1 MAVAVCEAARGRSS
15 PVENDRGSSAADE
28 DAPAESRKS
37 GCVHGD
43 LWQRGPQNDLTVTG
57 GVHAAIAVGAGVARL
72 ARAAVVDPATA
83 TAAAMLR
90 LGWQLA
96 PGVAGHPLLAELAT
110 GVERLRNRLEHA
122 AADALRTFLRRV
134 VDASL
139 TAIDLTELVRAHVD
153 LDALAA
159 ELDVDAVIARADV
172 DAVIAR
178 TDLDAI
184 VRTIDLDAIV
194 GRIDIE
200 AIVKT
205 IDLDAIVKTV
215 DLEAIV
221 KTIDLDAIVK
231 TVDLEAIVKTIDLDA
246 IVKTVDLE
254 AIVDRVDLD
263 RVASRID
270 IDAIISRVDID
281 QIASGIDLDAIV
293 ARIEPDTVVA
303 RVDVEAVLDRL
314 DLAAIAR
321 QVLEAI
327 DLPGILR
334 ESTGAVSSQAARVVR
349 TEGMHADESVSRFID
364 RVLRRPHTQVAVT
377 P

>member
-15 PVENDRGSSAADE
+15 PLENDRGSSAADE

-110 GVERLRNRLEHA
+110 GVERVRNRLEHA
-122 AADALRTFLRRV
+122 AADALRTLLRRV

-194 GRIDIE
+194 GRIDI
-200 AIVKT
+200 
-205 IDLDAIVKTV
+205 
-215 DLEAIV
+215 EAIV

-364 RVLRRPHTQVAVT
+364 RVLRRPHTQAAVT

>member
-1 MAVAVCEAARGRSS
+1 
-15 PVENDRGSSAADE
+15 VENDRGSSAADE
-28 DAPAESRKS
+28 DAPDESRKS
-37 GCVHGD
+37 DCVHGD

-110 GVERLRNRLEHA
+110 GVERVRNRLEHA

-194 GRIDIE
+194 GRIDI
-200 AIVKT
+200 
-205 IDLDAIVKTV
+205 
-215 DLEAIV
+215 
-221 KTIDLDAIVK
+221 
-231 TVDLEAIVKTIDLDA
+231 EAIVKTIDLDA

-364 RVLRRPHTQVAVT
+364 RVLRRSHTQAAVT

>member
-1 MAVAVCEAARGRSS
+1 MAVAVCEAARGQSS

-28 DAPAESRKS
+28 DAPDASRNS

-72 ARAAVVDPATA
+72 AKAAVVDPATA

-96 PGVAGHPLLAELAT
+96 PGVADHPLLAELAT
-110 GVERLRNRLEHA
+110 GVERVRNRLEHA
-122 AADALRTFLRRV
+122 AADALRTLLRRG

-200 AIVKT
+200 GIVRTIDLEAIVRT
-205 IDLDAIVKTV
+205 IDLDAIVRTV
-215 DLEAIV
+215 DL
-221 KTIDLDAIVK
+221 D
-231 TVDLEAIVKTIDLDA
+231 
-246 IVKTVDLE
+246 

-364 RVLRRPHTQVAVT
+364 RVLRRPHTQVAMT

>member
-1 MAVAVCEAARGRSS
+1 
-15 PVENDRGSSAADE
+15 
-28 DAPAESRKS
+28 
-37 GCVHGD
+37 VHGD

-110 GVERLRNRLEHA
+110 GVERARNRLEHA
-122 AADALRTFLRRV
+122 AADALRTLLRRV

-221 KTIDLDAIVK
+221 
-231 TVDLEAIVKTIDLDA
+231 
-246 IVKTVDLE
+246 
-254 AIVDRVDLD
+254 DRVDLD
-263 RVASRID
+263 RVATRID
-270 IDAIISRVDID
+270 VDAIISRVDID

-321 QVLEAI
+321 QVLENI

>member
-1 MAVAVCEAARGRSS
+1 
-15 PVENDRGSSAADE
+15 VENDRGSSAADE

-110 GVERLRNRLEHA
+110 GVERVRNRLEHA
-122 AADALRTFLRRV
+122 AADALRTLLRRV

-159 ELDVDAVIARADV
+159 QLDVDAVIARADV

-184 VRTIDLDAIV
+184 VRTIDL
-194 GRIDIE
+194 E
-200 AIVKT
+200 
-205 IDLDAIVKTV
+205 
-215 DLEAIV
+215 
-221 KTIDLDAIVK
+221 AIVK

-364 RVLRRPHTQVAVT
+364 RVLRRSHTQAAVT

>member
-28 DAPAESRKS
+28 DAPAEGRKS

-221 KTIDLDAIVK
+221 
-231 TVDLEAIVKTIDLDA
+231 
-246 IVKTVDLE
+246 
-254 AIVDRVDLD
+254 DRVDLD

-364 RVLRRPHTQVAVT
+364 RVLRRPHAQVAVT

>member
-1 MAVAVCEAARGRSS
+1 MRTHPTTAGNLAACT
-15 PVENDRGSSAADE
+15 V
-28 DAPAESRKS
+28 
-37 GCVHGD
+37 D

-72 ARAAVVDPATA
+72 AKAAVVDPATA

-110 GVERLRNRLEHA
+110 GVERVRNRLEHA
-122 AADALRTFLRRV
+122 AADALRTLLRRV

-194 GRIDIE
+194 DRIDVE
-200 AIVKT
+200 AIVRTIDLEAIVRT

-215 DLEAIV
+215 DL
-221 KTIDLDAIVK
+221 D
-231 TVDLEAIVKTIDLDA
+231 
-246 IVKTVDLE
+246 

-364 RVLRRPHTQVAVT
+364 RVLRRPHTQVAMT

>member
-1 MAVAVCEAARGRSS
+1 
-15 PVENDRGSSAADE
+15 VENDRGSSAADE
-28 DAPAESRKS
+28 DAPDESRKS

-110 GVERLRNRLEHA
+110 GVERVRNRLEHA
-122 AADALRTFLRRV
+122 AADALRTLLRRV

-205 IDLDAIVKTV
+205 IDL
-215 DLEAIV
+215 EAIV

-231 TVDLEAIVKTIDLDA
+231 TVDL
-246 IVKTVDLE
+246 
-254 AIVDRVDLD
+254 
-263 RVASRID
+263 
-270 IDAIISRVDID
+270 
-281 QIASGIDLDAIV
+281 
-293 ARIEPDTVVA
+293 
-303 RVDVEAVLDRL
+303 
-314 DLAAIAR
+314 
-321 QVLEAI
+321 
-327 DLPGILR
+327 
-334 ESTGAVSSQAARVVR
+334 
-349 TEGMHADESVSRFID
+349 
-364 RVLRRPHTQVAVT
+364 
-377 P
+377 

>member
-28 DAPAESRKS
+28 DAPDESRKS

-110 GVERLRNRLEHA
+110 GVERARNRLEHA
-122 AADALRTFLRRV
+122 AADALRTLLRRV
-134 VDASL
+134 VDASV

-205 IDLDAIVKTV
+205 I
-215 DLEAIV
+215 
-221 KTIDLDAIVK
+221 
-231 TVDLEAIVKTIDLDA
+231 DLEAIVKTIDLDA

-321 QVLEAI
+321 QVLENI

>member
-1 MAVAVCEAARGRSS
+1 
-15 PVENDRGSSAADE
+15 VENDRGSSAADE
-28 DAPAESRKS
+28 DAPDESRKS

-110 GVERLRNRLEHA
+110 GVERARNRLEHA
-122 AADALRTFLRRV
+122 AADALRTLLRRV

-205 IDLDAIVKTV
+205 IDL
-215 DLEAIV
+215 
-221 KTIDLDAIVK
+221 
-231 TVDLEAIVKTIDLDA
+231 EAIVKTIDLDA

-263 RVASRID
+263 RVATRID
-270 IDAIISRVDID
+270 VDAIISRVDID

-364 RVLRRPHTQVAVT
+364 RVLLRPHTPVAMT